1 MIKGIIFDLDMTLV
15 DTSSVFQLRSKRK
28 WSEVYNRLDETKLFD
43 GISNLIAFS
52 KRKYKIGIVTSS
64 PRKYAERL
72 IDFHDLNIPVLSG
85 YHDTQKHK
93 PDPEP
98 ITYGV
103 KILGLQPESVIY
115 VGDEISDIYA
125 TKAANCR
132 AVGVTWGIGSIN
144 EIDRAQPDFIAMN
157 VSELIGWI
165 DNNE

>member
-28 WSEVYNRLDETKLFD
+28 WSGVYNRLDETKLFD
-43 GISNLIAFS
+43 GISSLINNL
-52 KRKYKIGIVTSS
+52 KRKYKIGIVTNA
-64 PRKYAERL
+64 PRKYAEKL
-72 IDFHDLNIPVLSG
+72 IDCHDLDIPVLSG
-85 YHDTQKHK
+85 YHDTKKHK

-98 ITYGV
+98 IIYGV
-103 KILGLQPESVIY
+103 KKLGLQPESVIY

-144 EIDRAQPDFIAMN
+144 EIDKAQPDFIAMN
-157 VSELIGWI
+157 VSELMGWI

>member
-15 DTSSVFQLRSKRK
+15 DTSSVFQLRAKRK
-28 WSEVYNRLDETKLFD
+28 WAQVYNRLDETKLFD

-64 PRKYAERL
+64 PRKYAEKL

-98 ITYGV
+98 IIYGV

-144 EIDRAQPDFIAMN
+144 EIDKAQPDFIAMN